1 MPLVDGLGATQM
13 IRDWELANHA
23 PRTPIIVL
31 TASALEG
38 DVQRALAARADAN
51 VNKPITRAMLLEA
64 MGRFPT
70 AIEEPEPKRIDA
82 VVSMN

>member
-1 MPLVDGLGATQM
+1 MDVQMPLVDGLEATQI

-38 DVQRALAARADAN
+38 TCGGHSRQRQTHAC
-51 VNKPITRAMLLEA
+51 NKPITRAMLL
-64 MGRFPT
+64 
-70 AIEEPEPKRIDA
+70 KRWA
-82 VVSMN
+82 GSRRQLRNPRRSASTR